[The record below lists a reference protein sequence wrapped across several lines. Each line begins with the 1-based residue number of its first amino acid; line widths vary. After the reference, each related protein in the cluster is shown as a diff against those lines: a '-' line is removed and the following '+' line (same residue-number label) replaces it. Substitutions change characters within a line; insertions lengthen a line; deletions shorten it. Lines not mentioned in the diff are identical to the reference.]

1 MDKCAK
7 ILIICQIMLFSI
19 LFADSYRIPKTEL
32 SKLRHDWVEPLPSQA
47 SPTREICPAVYP
59 TQMDDYTQFTF
70 IDSSVTRPI
79 DVNADRKWALA
90 YRLCR

>member
-1 MDKCAK
+1 
-7 ILIICQIMLFSI
+7 MLFSI

-59 TQMDDYTQFTF
+59 TQMDDYTQFTL
-70 IDSSVTRPI
+70 IDSSANGLMVSSVTRPI